1 MLKGKKR
8 ERSRTFVEI
17 VFFAAGWVTG
27 VHDDGDVLIFGEV
40 EEGEKGNESE
50 SEIRKKKGLGAS
62 DNGKEKKSI
71 VIPCRN
77 LDELVQKLCWFHQ
90 PRTATNSHILGKW
103 ENAMAQFDTSL
114 RPSHV
119 QVIALSFS
127 FLNNNTTTNNTT
139 TTTSTNNTVTMADAL
154 EEAGETGG
162 GASLAKDL
170 FSGAVG
176 GIAQVLIG
184 KM

>member
-27 VHDDGDVLIFGEV
+27 VHVVVVRDDG
-40 EEGEKGNESE
+40 EEGEKGSGVRVKVRVRFEKRRDWGRVIME
-50 SEIRKKKGLGAS
+50 KRKSQLSFPAETLTSLSK
-62 DNGKEKKSI
+62 
-71 VIPCRN
+71 
-77 LDELVQKLCWFHQ
+77 KLCWFHQ
-90 PRTATNSHILGKW
+90 PRTATNSHTLGKW

-127 FLNNNTTTNNTT
+127 FLNNNTTTTSTT
-139 TTTSTNNTVTMADAL
+139 TNNNLTMADAL